1 MTVSTTTIKNSYSG
15 NGSTTTFAYTFK
27 VFASTEL
34 KVYVRTTATGAESL
48 RSEGSGSANYSVTGV
63 GETGGGNVVFVTA
76 PTSAESVVIRR
87 LSAKTQAT
95 DYQPADSFPA
105 ASHEDA
111 LDKLTNITQEMQEEL
126 DRSFKV
132 SKTNSI
138 TTPEFVDDAST
149 RASKILGF
157 TSDGNTLEA
166 TTGRVSS
173 VSVSTGSAGSSASA
187 SFTSSSGA
195 LALTI
200 PRGDTG
206 ATGATGEVSTA
217 DATALAIAL
226 G

>member
-15 NGSTTTFAYTFK
+15 NGSTTSFAYTFK

-34 KVYVRTTATGAESL
+34 KVYVRTNATGAESL

-63 GETGGGNVVFVTA
+63 GETGGGNIVFVTA
-76 PTSAESVVIRR
+76 TTSAETVVIRR
-87 LSAKTQAT
+87 LTAKTQST

-105 ASHEDA
+105 DSHESA

-132 SKTNSI
+132 SKTNTI
-138 TTPEFVDDAST
+138 TTAEFVDDAST
-149 RASKILGF
+149 RASKLLGF
-157 TSDGNTLEA
+157 DSSGNLEA

-173 VSVSTGSAGSSASA
+173 VSVSTGSAGSSATA
-187 SFTSSSGA
+187 SFTTSSGA

-206 ATGATGEVSTA
+206 ATGATGEASLA
-217 DATALAIAL
+217 DVTALSIAL

>member
-15 NGSTTTFAYTFK
+15 NGSTTSFAYTFK

-48 RSEGSGSANYSVTGV
+48 RAEGSGSTNYSVTGV
-63 GETGGGNVVFVTA
+63 GETGGGNIVFVTA
-76 PTSAESVVIRR
+76 PTSSETVVIRR
-87 LSAKTQAT
+87 LTAKN
-95 DYQPADSFPA
+95 QPADSFPA
-105 ASHEDA
+105 DSHESA

-132 SKTNSI
+132 SKTNTI
-138 TTPEFVDDAST
+138 TTAEFVDDAST
-149 RASKILGF
+149 RASKVLGF
-157 TSDGNTLEA
+157 DSSGNLEA

-173 VSVSTGSAGSSASA
+173 VSVSTGSAGSSATA
-187 SFTSSSGA
+187 SFTTSTGA
-195 LALTI
+195 LALAI

-206 ATGATGEVSTA
+206 ATGATGEASLA
-217 DATALAIAL
+217 DVTALSIAL

>member
-157 TSDGNTLEA
+157 SSDGNNLEA

-173 VSVSTGSAGSSASA
+173 VSVSTGTAGSSASA
-187 SFTSSSGA
+187 SFTTSSGA

-206 ATGATGEVSTA
+206 ATGATGPVGIGLS
-217 DATALAIAL
+217 LAL
-226 G
+226 GG

>member
-63 GETGGGNVVFVTA
+63 GQTGGGNIVFVTA
-76 PTSAESVVIRR
+76 PTSAETVVIRR
-87 LSAKTQAT
+87 LSALQQLT

-206 ATGATGEVSTA
+206 VTGATGEVSTA

>member
-15 NGSTTTFAYTFK
+15 NGSTTAFAYTFK
-27 VFASTEL
+27 AFVSTEL
-34 KVYVRTTATGAESL
+34 KVYIRTNATGAESL
-48 RSEGSGSANYSVTGV
+48 KTEGTGSTNYGVSGV
-63 GETGGGNVVFVTA
+63 GAVGGGNVTFVTA
-76 PTSAESVVIRR
+76 PTAAQTVVIRR
-87 LSAKTQAT
+87 LSGLQQLT

-138 TTPEFVDDAST
+138 TTPEFVDNAAT
-149 RASKILGF
+149 RAGKILGF
-157 TSDGNTLEA
+157 SSDGNSLEA
-166 TTGRVSS
+166 TTGSVSS
-173 VSVSTGSAGSSASA
+173 VSVSTGSAGSSASS

-206 ATGATGEVSTA
+206 NTGATGPVGIGLS
-217 DATALAIAL
+217 LAL
-226 G
+226 GG